1 MKALG
6 FSTRTV
12 AGRLSKFA
20 VLRPISRSDKQKKGL
35 GYKNLPGL
43 PLQRSNNPKALA
55 KLAEGSLGTK
65 EFSI

>member
-20 VLRPISRSDKQKKGL
+20 VLRRSDKQKKGL